1 MRISVIIPAFNEEKS
16 IPYVLN
22 DIPNF
27 VNQIIVCDNSSTDK
41 TSEIAKSF
49 GAKVVFE
56 KKKGYGYACLKA
68 ISYLKNL
75 EVKPEIVVFIDG
87 DYSDDPKEMKKII
100 DPIVSEGYDFVLGAR
115 TESLRDKHSMTT
127 HQIFG
132 NWLACLLMKIFF
144 DSTFKDLGPFRAIT
158 WDKLM
163 QLNMRDKTFGWTI
176 EMQIKALM
184 KNYKY
189 KEIAVK
195 YKKRIGKS
203 KISGTL
209 KGSILAGK
217 KILYLIFKYYL
228 KKKGGLL

>member
-1 MRISVIIPAFNEEKS
+1 MKISVVIPAFNEEKS

-27 VNQIIVCDNSSTDK
+27 VNLVIVCDNSSTDK
-41 TSEIAKSF
+41 TSEIAKNM

-56 KKKGYGYACLKA
+56 EKKGYGNACLKA
-68 ISYLKNL
+68 ISYLRNL
-75 EVKPEIVVFIDG
+75 KDKPEIVVFIDG
-87 DYSDDPKEMKKII
+87 DYSDDPKQMKKIV
-100 DPIVSEGYDFVLGAR
+100 DPIFYEGYDLVLGAR
-115 TESLRDKHSMTT
+115 TKSLRDKNSMTA

-132 NWLACLLMKIFF
+132 NWLACFLMRIFF
-144 DSTFKDLGPFRAIT
+144 NSRFKDLGPFRAIT

-163 QLNMRDKTFGWTI
+163 QLDMRDKSFGWTI
-176 EMQIKALM
+176 EMQIKALI

-189 KEIAVK
+189 KEIGVK

-209 KGSILAGK
+209 VGSILAGK

-228 KKKGGLL
+228 KKKIGL

>member
-1 MRISVIIPAFNEEKS
+1 MKISVVIPAFNEEKS

-27 VNQIIVCDNSSTDK
+27 VNLIIVCDNSSTDK
-41 TSEIAKSF
+41 TSEIAKNM

-56 KKKGYGYACLKA
+56 EKKGYGNACLKA
-68 ISYLKNL
+68 ISYLRNL
-75 EVKPEIVVFIDG
+75 KDKPKIVVFIDG
-87 DYSDDPKEMKKII
+87 DYSDDPKQMKKIV
-100 DPIVSEGYDFVLGAR
+100 DPIFYEGYDLVLGAR
-115 TESLRDKHSMTT
+115 TKSLRDKNSMTA

-132 NWLACLLMKIFF
+132 NWLACFLMRIFF
-144 DSTFKDLGPFRAIT
+144 NSRFKDLGPFRAIT

-163 QLNMRDKTFGWTI
+163 QLDMRDKSFGWTI
-176 EMQIKALM
+176 EMQIKALI

-189 KEIAVK
+189 KEIGVK

-209 KGSILAGK
+209 VGSILAGK

-228 KKKGGLL
+228 KKKIGL

>member
-1 MRISVIIPAFNEEKS
+1 MRISVIIPVFNEEKS
-16 IPYVLN
+16 IPYVLK
-22 DIPNF
+22 DIPDF

-41 TSEIAKSF
+41 TSEIAESL

-56 KKKGYGYACLKA
+56 KKKGYGNACLKA

-75 EVKPEIVVFIDG
+75 KVKPEIVVFIDG
-87 DYSDDPKEMKKII
+87 DYSDDPKQMRKII
-100 DPIVSEGYDFVLGAR
+100 DPILNEEYDFVLGAR
-115 TESLRDKHSMTT
+115 TKSLRDKHSMTA

-132 NWLACLLMKIFF
+132 NWLACFLMKIFF
-144 DSTFKDLGPFRAIT
+144 NSTFKDLGPFRAIK

-163 QLNMRDKTFGWTI
+163 QLNMGDKTFGWTV

-184 KNYKY
+184 KNFKY
-189 KEIAVK
+189 KEIGVK

-217 KILYLIFKYYL
+217 KILHLIFKYYL
-228 KKKGGLL
+228 KKQFRL

>member
-1 MRISVIIPAFNEEKS
+1 MKISVVIPAFNEEKS

-27 VNQIIVCDNSSTDK
+27 VNLIIVCDNSSTDK
-41 TSEIAKSF
+41 TSEIAKNM

-56 KKKGYGYACLKA
+56 EKKGYGNACLKA
-68 ISYLKNL
+68 ISYLRNL
-75 EVKPEIVVFIDG
+75 KDKPEIVVFIDG
-87 DYSDDPKEMKKII
+87 DYSDDPKQMKKII
-100 DPIVSEGYDFVLGAR
+100 DPIVNDGYDFVLGAR
-115 TESLRDKHSMTT
+115 TKDLRDKHSMTT

-132 NWLACLLMKIFF
+132 NWLACFLMRIFF
-144 DSTFKDLGPFRAIT
+144 NSRFKDLGPFRAIT

-163 QLNMRDKTFGWTI
+163 QLDMRDKSFGWTI
-176 EMQIKALM
+176 EMQIKALI

-189 KEIAVK
+189 KEIGVK

-209 KGSILAGK
+209 VGSILAGK

-228 KKKGGLL
+228 KKKIGL

>member
-1 MRISVIIPAFNEEKS
+1 MKISVVIPAFNEEKS

-27 VNQIIVCDNSSTDK
+27 VNLIIVCDNSSTDK
-41 TSEIAKSF
+41 TSEIAKNM

-56 KKKGYGYACLKA
+56 EKKGYGNACLKA
-68 ISYLKNL
+68 ISYLRNL
-75 EVKPEIVVFIDG
+75 KDKPEIVVFIDG
-87 DYSDDPKEMKKII
+87 DYSDDPKQMKKIV
-100 DPIVSEGYDFVLGAR
+100 DPIFYEGYDLVLGAR
-115 TESLRDKHSMTT
+115 TKSLRDKNSMTA

-132 NWLACLLMKIFF
+132 NWLACFLMRIFF
-144 DSTFKDLGPFRAIT
+144 DSRFKDLGPFRAIT

-163 QLNMRDKTFGWTI
+163 QLDMRDKSFGWTI
-176 EMQIKALM
+176 EMQIKALI

-189 KEIAVK
+189 KEIGVK

-209 KGSILAGK
+209 VGSILAGK

-228 KKKGGLL
+228 KKKVGL

>member
-1 MRISVIIPAFNEEKS
+1 MKISVVIPAFNEEKS

-27 VNQIIVCDNSSTDK
+27 VNLIIVCDNSSTDK
-41 TSEIAKSF
+41 TSEIAKNM

-56 KKKGYGYACLKA
+56 EKKGYGNACLKA
-68 ISYLKNL
+68 ISYLRNL
-75 EVKPEIVVFIDG
+75 KDKPEIVVFIDG
-87 DYSDDPKEMKKII
+87 DYSDDPKQMKKIV
-100 DPIVSEGYDFVLGAR
+100 DPIFYEGYDLVLGAR
-115 TESLRDKHSMTT
+115 TKSLRDKNSMTA

-132 NWLACLLMKIFF
+132 NWLACFLMRIFF
-144 DSTFKDLGPFRAIT
+144 NSRFKDLGPFRAIT

-163 QLNMRDKTFGWTI
+163 QLDMRDKSFGWTI
-176 EMQIKALM
+176 EMQIKALI

-189 KEIAVK
+189 KEIGVE

-209 KGSILAGK
+209 VGSILAGK

-228 KKKGGLL
+228 RKKIGL

>member
-1 MRISVIIPAFNEEKS
+1 MKISVVIPAFNEEKS

-27 VNQIIVCDNSSTDK
+27 VNLIIVCDNSSTDK
-41 TSEIAKSF
+41 TSEIAKNM

-56 KKKGYGYACLKA
+56 EKKGYGNACLKA
-68 ISYLKNL
+68 ISYLRNL
-75 EVKPEIVVFIDG
+75 KDKPEIVVFIDG
-87 DYSDDPKEMKKII
+87 DYSDDPKQMKKIV
-100 DPIVSEGYDFVLGAR
+100 DPIFYEGYDLVLGAR
-115 TESLRDKHSMTT
+115 TKSLRDKNSMTA

-132 NWLACLLMKIFF
+132 NWLACFLMRIFF
-144 DSTFKDLGPFRAIT
+144 NSRFKDLGPFRAIT

-163 QLNMRDKTFGWTI
+163 QLDMRDKSFGWTI
-176 EMQIKALM
+176 EMQIKALI

-189 KEIAVK
+189 KEIGVK

-209 KGSILAGK
+209 VGSILAGK

-228 KKKGGLL
+228 KKKVGL

>member
-1 MRISVIIPAFNEEKS
+1 MSVIIPAFNEEKS

-27 VNQIIVCDNSSTDK
+27 VNQVIVCDNSSTDK
-41 TSEIAKSF
+41 TSEIAKNM

-56 KKKGYGYACLKA
+56 EKKGYGNACLKA
-68 ISYLKNL
+68 ISYLRNL
-75 EVKPEIVVFIDG
+75 KDKPEIVVFIDG
-87 DYSDDPKEMKKII
+87 DYSDDPKQMKKIV
-100 DPIVSEGYDFVLGAR
+100 DPIYYEGYDLVLGAR
-115 TESLRDKHSMTT
+115 TKSLRDKNSMTA

-132 NWLACLLMKIFF
+132 NWLACFLMRIFF
-144 DSTFKDLGPFRAIT
+144 NSRFKDLGPFRAIT

-163 QLNMRDKTFGWTI
+163 QLDMRDKSFGWTI
-176 EMQIKALM
+176 EMQIKALI

-189 KEIAVK
+189 KEIGVK

-209 KGSILAGK
+209 VGSILAGK
-217 KILYLIFKYYL
+217 KILYLIFKYYF
-228 KKKGGLL
+228 KKKVGLLW

>member
-1 MRISVIIPAFNEEKS
+1 MKISVVIPAFNEEKS

-27 VNQIIVCDNSSTDK
+27 VNLIIVCDNSSTDK
-41 TSEIAKSF
+41 TSEIAKNM

-56 KKKGYGYACLKA
+56 EKKGYGNACLKA
-68 ISYLKNL
+68 ISYLRNL
-75 EVKPEIVVFIDG
+75 KDKPEIVVFIDG
-87 DYSDDPKEMKKII
+87 DYSDDPKQMKKIV
-100 DPIVSEGYDFVLGAR
+100 DPIFYEGYDLVLGAR
-115 TESLRDKHSMTT
+115 TKSLRDKNSMTA

-132 NWLACLLMKIFF
+132 NWLACFLMRIFF
-144 DSTFKDLGPFRAIT
+144 NSRFKDLGPFRAIT

-163 QLNMRDKTFGWTI
+163 QLDMRDKSFGWTI
-176 EMQIKALM
+176 EMQIKALI

-189 KEIAVK
+189 KEIGVK

-209 KGSILAGK
+209 VGSILAGK

-228 KKKGGLL
+228 RKKIGL

>member
-1 MRISVIIPAFNEEKS
+1 MKISVVIPAFNEEKS

-27 VNQIIVCDNSSTDK
+27 VNLIIVCDNSSTDK
-41 TSEIAKSF
+41 TSEIAKNM

-56 KKKGYGYACLKA
+56 EKKGYGNACLKA
-68 ISYLKNL
+68 ISYLRNL
-75 EVKPEIVVFIDG
+75 KDEPEIVVFIDG
-87 DYSDDPKEMKKII
+87 DYSDDPKQMKKIV
-100 DPIVSEGYDFVLGAR
+100 DPIFYEGYDLVLGAR
-115 TESLRDKHSMTT
+115 TKSLRYKNSMTA

-132 NWLACLLMKIFF
+132 NWLACFLMRIFF
-144 DSTFKDLGPFRAIT
+144 NSRFKDLGPFRAIT

-163 QLNMRDKTFGWTI
+163 QLDMRDKSFGWTI
-176 EMQIKALM
+176 EMQIKALI

-189 KEIAVK
+189 KEIGVK

-209 KGSILAGK
+209 VGSILAGK

-228 KKKGGLL
+228 KKKIGL

>member
-1 MRISVIIPAFNEEKS
+1 MRVSVIIPAFNEEKS

-22 DIPNF
+22 DIPSF
-27 VNQIIVCDNSSTDK
+27 VNLVVVCDNSSTDK
-41 TSEIAKSF
+41 TSEISKSL

-56 KKKGYGYACLKA
+56 KRRGYGNACLKA

-75 EVKPEIVVFIDG
+75 KDKPEIVVFIDG
-87 DYSDDPKEMKKII
+87 DYSDDPQQMKKII
-100 DPIVSEGYDFVLGAR
+100 GPIINEGYDFVLGAR
-115 TESLRDKHSMTT
+115 TKKLRDKHSMTA

-132 NWLACLLMKIFF
+132 NWLACFLMKIFF

-163 QLNMRDKTFGWTI
+163 LLNMQDKTFGWTI
-176 EMQIKALM
+176 EMQIKALIR
-184 KNYKY
+184 NYKY
-189 KEIAVK
+189 KEVAVK

-209 KGSILAGK
+209 MGSILAGK
-217 KILYLIFKYYL
+217 KILYLIFKYYF
-228 KKKGGLL
+228 KKKIGQ

>member
-1 MRISVIIPAFNEEKS
+1 MKISVVIPAFNEEKS

-27 VNQIIVCDNSSTDK
+27 VNLIIVCDNSSTDK
-41 TSEIAKSF
+41 TSEIAKNM

-56 KKKGYGYACLKA
+56 EKKGYGNACLKA
-68 ISYLKNL
+68 ISYLRNL
-75 EVKPEIVVFIDG
+75 KDKPEIVVFIDG
-87 DYSDDPKEMKKII
+87 DYSDDPKQMKKIV
-100 DPIVSEGYDFVLGAR
+100 DPIFYEGYDLLLGAR
-115 TESLRDKHSMTT
+115 TKSLRDKNSMTA

-132 NWLACLLMKIFF
+132 YWLACFLMRIFF
-144 DSTFKDLGPFRAIT
+144 NSRFKDLGPFRAIT

-163 QLNMRDKTFGWTI
+163 QLDMRDKSFGWTI
-176 EMQIKALM
+176 EMQIKALI

-189 KEIAVK
+189 KEIDVK
-195 YKKRIGKS
+195 YKKRIGIS

-209 KGSILAGK
+209 VGSILAGK

-228 KKKGGLL
+228 KKKIGL

>member
-1 MRISVIIPAFNEEKS
+1 MKISVVIPAFNEEKS

-27 VNQIIVCDNSSTDK
+27 VNLIIVCDNSSTDK
-41 TSEIAKSF
+41 TSEIEKNM

-56 KKKGYGYACLKA
+56 EKKGCGNACLKA
-68 ISYLKNL
+68 ISYLRNL
-75 EVKPEIVVFIDG
+75 KDKPEIVVFIDG
-87 DYSDDPKEMKKII
+87 DYSDDPKQMKKIV
-100 DPIVSEGYDFVLGAR
+100 DPIFYEGYDLVLGAR
-115 TESLRDKHSMTT
+115 TKSLRDKNSMTA

-132 NWLACLLMKIFF
+132 NWLACFLMRIFF
-144 DSTFKDLGPFRAIT
+144 NSRFKDLGPFRAIT

-163 QLNMRDKTFGWTI
+163 QLDMRDKSFGWTI
-176 EMQIKALM
+176 EMQIKALI

-189 KEIAVK
+189 KEIGVK

-209 KGSILAGK
+209 VGSILAGK

-228 KKKGGLL
+228 KKKIGL

>member
-1 MRISVIIPAFNEEKS
+1 MKISVIIPVFNEEKS

-27 VNQIIVCDNSSTDK
+27 VNLIIVCDNSSTDK
-41 TSEIAKSF
+41 TSEIAKNM

-56 KKKGYGYACLKA
+56 EKKGYGNACLKA
-68 ISYLKNL
+68 ISYLRNL
-75 EVKPEIVVFIDG
+75 EDKPEIVVFIDG
-87 DYSDDPKEMKKII
+87 DYSDDPKQIKKIV
-100 DPIVSEGYDFVLGAR
+100 DPIFYEGYDLVLGAR
-115 TESLRDKHSMTT
+115 TKSLRDKNSMTV

-132 NWLACLLMKIFF
+132 NWLACFLMRIFF
-144 DSTFKDLGPFRAIT
+144 NSRFKDLGPFRAIT

-163 QLNMRDKTFGWTI
+163 QLDMRDKSFGWTI
-176 EMQIKALM
+176 EMQIKALI

-189 KEIAVK
+189 KEIGVK

-209 KGSILAGK
+209 VGSILAGK

-228 KKKGGLL
+228 KKKIGL

>member
-1 MRISVIIPAFNEEKS
+1 MKISVVIPAFNEEKS

-27 VNQIIVCDNSSTDK
+27 VNLIIVCDNSSTDK
-41 TSEIAKSF
+41 TSEIAKNM

-56 KKKGYGYACLKA
+56 EKKGYGNACLKA
-68 ISYLKNL
+68 ISYLRNL
-75 EVKPEIVVFIDG
+75 KDKPEIVVFIDG
-87 DYSDDPKEMKKII
+87 DYSDDPQQMKKII
-100 DPIVSEGYDFVLGAR
+100 GPIINEGYDLVLGAR
-115 TESLRDKHSMTT
+115 TKSLRDKNSMTA

-132 NWLACLLMKIFF
+132 NWLACFLMRIFF
-144 DSTFKDLGPFRAIT
+144 NSRFKDLGPFRAIT

-163 QLNMRDKTFGWTI
+163 QLDMRDKSFGWTI
-176 EMQIKALM
+176 EMQIKALI

-189 KEIAVK
+189 KEIGVK

-209 KGSILAGK
+209 VGSILAGK

-228 KKKGGLL
+228 KKKIGL

>member
-1 MRISVIIPAFNEEKS
+1 MKISVVIPAFNEEKS

-27 VNQIIVCDNSSTDK
+27 VNLIIVCDNSSTDK
-41 TSEIAKSF
+41 TSEIAKNM

-56 KKKGYGYACLKA
+56 EKKGYGNACLKA
-68 ISYLKNL
+68 ISYLRNL
-75 EVKPEIVVFIDG
+75 KDKPEIVVFIDG
-87 DYSDDPKEMKKII
+87 DYSDDPKQMKKII
-100 DPIVSEGYDFVLGAR
+100 GPIINEGYDFVLGAR
-115 TESLRDKHSMTT
+115 TKKLRDKHSMTA

-132 NWLACLLMKIFF
+132 NWLACFLMRIFF
-144 DSTFKDLGPFRAIT
+144 NSRFKDLGPFRAIT

-163 QLNMRDKTFGWTI
+163 QLDMRDKSFGWTI
-176 EMQIKALM
+176 EMQIKALI

-189 KEIAVK
+189 KEIDVK

-209 KGSILAGK
+209 VGSILAGK

-228 KKKGGLL
+228 KKKIGL

>member
-1 MRISVIIPAFNEEKS
+1 MKISVVIPAFNEEKS

-27 VNQIIVCDNSSTDK
+27 VNLIIVCDNSSTDK
-41 TSEIAKSF
+41 TSEIAKNM

-56 KKKGYGYACLKA
+56 EKKGYGNACLKA
-68 ISYLKNL
+68 ISYLRNL
-75 EVKPEIVVFIDG
+75 KDKPEIVVFIDG
-87 DYSDDPKEMKKII
+87 DYSDDPKQMKKIV
-100 DPIVSEGYDFVLGAR
+100 DPIYYEGYDLVLGAR
-115 TESLRDKHSMTT
+115 TKSLRDKNSMTA

-132 NWLACLLMKIFF
+132 NWLACFLMRIFF
-144 DSTFKDLGPFRAIT
+144 NSRFKDLGPFRAIT

-163 QLNMRDKTFGWTI
+163 QLDMRDKSFGWTI
-176 EMQIKALM
+176 EMQIKALI

-189 KEIAVK
+189 KEIGVK

-209 KGSILAGK
+209 VGSILAGK

-228 KKKGGLL
+228 RKKIGL

>member
-1 MRISVIIPAFNEEKS
+1 MKISVVIPAFNEEKS

-27 VNQIIVCDNSSTDK
+27 VNLVIVCDNSSTDK
-41 TSEIAKSF
+41 TSEIAKNM

-56 KKKGYGYACLKA
+56 EKKGYGNACLKA
-68 ISYLKNL
+68 ISYLRNL
-75 EVKPEIVVFIDG
+75 KDKPEIVVFIDG
-87 DYSDDPKEMKKII
+87 DYSDDPKQMKKIV
-100 DPIVSEGYDFVLGAR
+100 DPIFYEGYDLVLGAR
-115 TESLRDKHSMTT
+115 TKSLRDKNSMTA

-132 NWLACLLMKIFF
+132 NWLACFLMRIFF
-144 DSTFKDLGPFRAIT
+144 DSRFKDLGPFRAIT

-163 QLNMRDKTFGWTI
+163 QLDMRDKSFGWTI
-176 EMQIKALM
+176 EMQIKALI

-189 KEIAVK
+189 KEIGVK

-209 KGSILAGK
+209 VGSILAGK

-228 KKKGGLL
+228 KKKIGL

>member
-1 MRISVIIPAFNEEKS
+1 MKISVVIPAFNEEKS

-27 VNQIIVCDNSSTDK
+27 VNLVIVCDNSSTDK
-41 TSEIAKSF
+41 TSEIAKNM

-56 KKKGYGYACLKA
+56 EKKGYGNACLKA
-68 ISYLKNL
+68 ISYLRNL
-75 EVKPEIVVFIDG
+75 KDKPEIVVFIDG
-87 DYSDDPKEMKKII
+87 DYSDDPKQMKKIV
-100 DPIVSEGYDFVLGAR
+100 DPIFYEGYDLVLGAR
-115 TESLRDKHSMTT
+115 TKSLRDKNSMTA

-132 NWLACLLMKIFF
+132 NWLACFLMRIFF
-144 DSTFKDLGPFRAIT
+144 NSRFKDLGPFRAIT

-163 QLNMRDKTFGWTI
+163 QLDMRDKSFGWTI
-176 EMQIKALM
+176 EMQIKALI

-189 KEIAVK
+189 KEIGVK

-209 KGSILAGK
+209 VGSILAGK

-228 KKKGGLL
+228 RKKIGL

>member
-1 MRISVIIPAFNEEKS
+1 MKISVVIPAFNEEKS

-27 VNQIIVCDNSSTDK
+27 VNLIIVCDNSSTDK
-41 TSEIAKSF
+41 TSEIAKNM

-56 KKKGYGYACLKA
+56 EKKGYGNACLKA
-68 ISYLKNL
+68 ISYLRNL
-75 EVKPEIVVFIDG
+75 KDKPEIVVFIDG
-87 DYSDDPKEMKKII
+87 DYSDDPKQMKKIV
-100 DPIVSEGYDFVLGAR
+100 DPIFYEGYDLVLGAR
-115 TESLRDKHSMTT
+115 TKSLREKNSMTA

-132 NWLACLLMKIFF
+132 NWLACFLMRIFF
-144 DSTFKDLGPFRAIT
+144 NSRFKDLGPFRAIT

-163 QLNMRDKTFGWTI
+163 QLDMRDKSFGWTI
-176 EMQIKALM
+176 EMQIKALI

-189 KEIAVK
+189 KEIGVK

-209 KGSILAGK
+209 VGSILAGK

-228 KKKGGLL
+228 RKKIGL

>member
-1 MRISVIIPAFNEEKS
+1 MKISVVIPAFNEEKS

-27 VNQIIVCDNSSTDK
+27 VNLIIVCDNSSTDK
-41 TSEIAKSF
+41 TSEIAKNM

-56 KKKGYGYACLKA
+56 EKKGYGNACLKA
-68 ISYLKNL
+68 ISYLRNL
-75 EVKPEIVVFIDG
+75 KDKPEIVVFIDG
-87 DYSDDPKEMKKII
+87 DYSDDPKQMKKIV
-100 DPIVSEGYDFVLGAR
+100 DPIFYEGYDLVLGAR
-115 TESLRDKHSMTT
+115 TKSLRDKNSMTA

-132 NWLACLLMKIFF
+132 NWLACCLMRIFF
-144 DSTFKDLGPFRAIT
+144 NSRFKDLGPFRAIT

-163 QLNMRDKTFGWTI
+163 QLDMRDKSFGWTI
-176 EMQIKALM
+176 EMQIKALI

-189 KEIAVK
+189 KEIGVK

-209 KGSILAGK
+209 VGSILAGK

-228 KKKGGLL
+228 KKKIGL

>member
-1 MRISVIIPAFNEEKS
+1 MRVSVIIPVFNEEKS

-27 VNQIIVCDNSSTDK
+27 VSQIIVCDNSSTDK
-41 TSEIAKSF
+41 TSEIAKKL
-49 GAKVVFE
+49 GAEVVFE
-56 KKKGYGYACLKA
+56 KEKGYGNACLKA

-75 EVKPEIVVFIDG
+75 KVKPEVVVFIDG
-87 DYSDDPKEMKKII
+87 DYSDDPQQMKKII
-100 DPIVSEGYDFVLGAR
+100 DPIVNQGYDFVSGAR
-115 TESLRDKHSMTT
+115 TKSLRDKHSMTAQ
-127 HQIFG
+127 QIFG
-132 NWLACLLMKIFF
+132 NQLACFLMKIFF
-144 DSTFKDLGPFRAIT
+144 NSKFRDLGPFRAIT

-163 QLNMRDKTFGWTI
+163 ELNMRDKTFGWTI
-176 EMQIKALM
+176 EMQIKVLM

-189 KEIAVK
+189 KEIDVK

-209 KGSILAGK
+209 KGTILAGK

-228 KKKGGLL
+228 KKKIGI

>member
-1 MRISVIIPAFNEEKS
+1 MKISVVIPAFNEEKS

-27 VNQIIVCDNSSTDK
+27 VNLIIVCDNSSTDK
-41 TSEIAKSF
+41 TSEIAKNM

-56 KKKGYGYACLKA
+56 EKKGYGNACFKA
-68 ISYLKNL
+68 ISYLRNL
-75 EVKPEIVVFIDG
+75 KDKPEIVVFIDG
-87 DYSDDPKEMKKII
+87 DYSDDPKQMKKIV
-100 DPIVSEGYDFVLGAR
+100 DPIFYEGYDLVLGAR
-115 TESLRDKHSMTT
+115 TKSLRDKNSMTA

-132 NWLACLLMKIFF
+132 NWLACFLMRIFF
-144 DSTFKDLGPFRAIT
+144 NSRFKDLGPFRAIT

-163 QLNMRDKTFGWTI
+163 QLDMRDKSFGWTI
-176 EMQIKALM
+176 EMQIKALI

-189 KEIAVK
+189 KEIGVK

-209 KGSILAGK
+209 VGSILAGK

-228 KKKGGLL
+228 KKKIGL

>member
-1 MRISVIIPAFNEEKS
+1 VKISVVIPAFNEEKS

-27 VNQIIVCDNSSTDK
+27 VNLVIVCDNSSTDK
-41 TSEIAKSF
+41 TSEIAKNM

-56 KKKGYGYACLKA
+56 EKKGYGNACLKA
-68 ISYLKNL
+68 ISYLRNL
-75 EVKPEIVVFIDG
+75 KDKPEIVVFIDG
-87 DYSDDPKEMKKII
+87 DYSDDPKQMKKIV
-100 DPIVSEGYDFVLGAR
+100 DPIFYEGYDLVLGAR
-115 TESLRDKHSMTT
+115 TKSLRDKNSMTA

-132 NWLACLLMKIFF
+132 NWLACFLMRIFF
-144 DSTFKDLGPFRAIT
+144 DSRFKDLGPFRAIT

-163 QLNMRDKTFGWTI
+163 QLDMRDKSFGWTI
-176 EMQIKALM
+176 EMQIKALI

-189 KEIAVK
+189 KEIGVK

-209 KGSILAGK
+209 VGSILAGK

-228 KKKGGLL
+228 KKKIGL

>member
-1 MRISVIIPAFNEEKS
+1 MRVSVIIPAFNEEKS

-27 VNQIIVCDNSSTDK
+27 VNQVIVCDNSSTDK
-41 TSEIAKSF
+41 TSEIAKNM

-56 KKKGYGYACLKA
+56 EKKGYGNACLKA
-68 ISYLKNL
+68 ISYLRNL
-75 EVKPEIVVFIDG
+75 KDKPEIVVFIDG
-87 DYSDDPKEMKKII
+87 DYSDDPKQMKKIV
-100 DPIVSEGYDFVLGAR
+100 DPIFYEGYDLVLGAR
-115 TESLRDKHSMTT
+115 TKSLRDKNSMTA

-132 NWLACLLMKIFF
+132 NWLACFLMRIFF
-144 DSTFKDLGPFRAIT
+144 NSRFKDLGPFRAIT

-163 QLNMRDKTFGWTI
+163 QLDMRDKSFGWTI
-176 EMQIKALM
+176 EMQIKALI

-189 KEIAVK
+189 KEIGVK

-209 KGSILAGK
+209 VGSILAGK

-228 KKKGGLL
+228 KKKIGL

>member
-1 MRISVIIPAFNEEKS
+1 MRVSVIIPAFNEEKS

-27 VNQIIVCDNSSTDK
+27 VNLIIVCDNSSTDK
-41 TSEIAKSF
+41 TSEIAKNM

-56 KKKGYGYACLKA
+56 EKKGYGNACLKA
-68 ISYLKNL
+68 ISYLRNL
-75 EVKPEIVVFIDG
+75 KDKPEIVVFIDG
-87 DYSDDPKEMKKII
+87 DYSDDPKQMKKIV
-100 DPIVSEGYDFVLGAR
+100 DPIFYEGYDLVLGAR
-115 TESLRDKHSMTT
+115 TKSLRDKNSMTA

-132 NWLACLLMKIFF
+132 NWLACFLMRIFF
-144 DSTFKDLGPFRAIT
+144 NSRFKDLGPFRAIT

-163 QLNMRDKTFGWTI
+163 QLDMRDKSFGWTI
-176 EMQIKALM
+176 EMQIKALI

-189 KEIAVK
+189 KEIGVK

-209 KGSILAGK
+209 VGSILAGK

-228 KKKGGLL
+228 KKKIGL

>member
-1 MRISVIIPAFNEEKS
+1 MKISVVIPAFNEEKS

-27 VNQIIVCDNSSTDK
+27 VNLIIVCDNSSTDK
-41 TSEIAKSF
+41 TSEIAKNL

-56 KKKGYGYACLKA
+56 EKKGYGNACLKA
-68 ISYLKNL
+68 ISYLRNL
-75 EVKPEIVVFIDG
+75 KDKPEIVVFIDG
-87 DYSDDPKEMKKII
+87 DYSDDPKQMKKIV
-100 DPIVSEGYDFVLGAR
+100 DPIFYEGYDLVLGAR
-115 TESLRDKHSMTT
+115 TKSLRDKNSMTA

-132 NWLACLLMKIFF
+132 NWLACFLMRIFF
-144 DSTFKDLGPFRAIT
+144 NSRFKDLGPFRAIT

-163 QLNMRDKTFGWTI
+163 QLDMRDKSFGWTI
-176 EMQIKALM
+176 EMQIKALI

-189 KEIAVK
+189 KEIGVK

-209 KGSILAGK
+209 VGSILAGK

-228 KKKGGLL
+228 KKKIGL

>member
-1 MRISVIIPAFNEEKS
+1 MKISVVIPAFNEEKS

-27 VNQIIVCDNSSTDK
+27 VNLIIVCDNSSTDK
-41 TSEIAKSF
+41 TSEIAKNM

-56 KKKGYGYACLKA
+56 EKKGYGNACLKA
-68 ISYLKNL
+68 ISYLRNL
-75 EVKPEIVVFIDG
+75 KDKPEIVVFIDG
-87 DYSDDPKEMKKII
+87 DYSDDPKQMKKIV
-100 DPIVSEGYDFVLGAR
+100 DPIFYEGYDLVLGAR
-115 TESLRDKHSMTT
+115 TKSLRDKNSMTA

-132 NWLACLLMKIFF
+132 NWLACFLMRIFF
-144 DSTFKDLGPFRAIT
+144 DSRFKDLGPFRAIT

-163 QLNMRDKTFGWTI
+163 QLDMRDKSFGWTI
-176 EMQIKALM
+176 EMQIKALI

-189 KEIAVK
+189 KEIGVK

-209 KGSILAGK
+209 VGSILAGK

-228 KKKGGLL
+228 KKKIGL

>member
-1 MRISVIIPAFNEEKS
+1 MKVSVIIPAFNEEKS

-27 VNQIIVCDNSSTDK
+27 INQVIVCDNSSTDK
-41 TSEIAKSF
+41 TSEVAKNF
-49 GAKVVFE
+49 GAKVVYE
-56 KKKGYGYACLKA
+56 KKRGYGNACLKA

-75 EVKPEIVVFIDG
+75 KDKPEIVVFIDG
-87 DYSDDPKEMKKII
+87 DYSDDPKQMKKIV
-100 DPIVSEGYDFVLGAR
+100 DPIFYEGYDLVLGAR
-115 TESLRDKHSMTT
+115 TKSLRDKNSMTA

-132 NWLACLLMKIFF
+132 NWLACFLMRIFF
-144 DSTFKDLGPFRAIT
+144 NSRFKDLGPFRAIT

-163 QLNMRDKTFGWTI
+163 QLDMRDKSFGWTI
-176 EMQIKALM
+176 EMQIKALI

-189 KEIAVK
+189 KEIGVK

-209 KGSILAGK
+209 VGSILAGK

-228 KKKGGLL
+228 KKKIGL

>member
-1 MRISVIIPAFNEEKS
+1 MKISVVIPAFNEEKS

-27 VNQIIVCDNSSTDK
+27 VNLIIVCDNSSTDK
-41 TSEIAKSF
+41 TSEIAKNM

-56 KKKGYGYACLKA
+56 EKKGYGNACLKA
-68 ISYLKNL
+68 ISYLRNL
-75 EVKPEIVVFIDG
+75 KDKPEIVVFIDG
-87 DYSDDPKEMKKII
+87 DYSDDPKQMKKIV
-100 DPIVSEGYDFVLGAR
+100 DPIFYEGYDLVLGAR
-115 TESLRDKHSMTT
+115 TKSLRDKNSMTA

-132 NWLACLLMKIFF
+132 NWLACFLMRIFF
-144 DSTFKDLGPFRAIT
+144 NSRFKDLGPFRAIT

-163 QLNMRDKTFGWTI
+163 QLDMRDKSFGWTI
-176 EMQIKALM
+176 EMQIKALI

-189 KEIAVK
+189 KEIDVK

-209 KGSILAGK
+209 VGSILAGK

-228 KKKGGLL
+228 KKKIGL

>member
-1 MRISVIIPAFNEEKS
+1 MKISVVIPAFNEEKS

-27 VNQIIVCDNSSTDK
+27 VNLIIVCDNSSTDK
-41 TSEIAKSF
+41 TSEIAKNM

-56 KKKGYGYACLKA
+56 EKKGYGNACLKA
-68 ISYLKNL
+68 ISYLRNL
-75 EVKPEIVVFIDG
+75 KDKPEIVVFIDG
-87 DYSDDPKEMKKII
+87 DYSDDTKQMKKIV
-100 DPIVSEGYDFVLGAR
+100 DPIFYEGYDLVLGAR
-115 TESLRDKHSMTT
+115 TKSLRDKNSMTA

-132 NWLACLLMKIFF
+132 NWLACFLMRIFF
-144 DSTFKDLGPFRAIT
+144 NSRFKDLGPFRAIT

-163 QLNMRDKTFGWTI
+163 QLDMRDKSFGWTI
-176 EMQIKALM
+176 EMQIKALI

-189 KEIAVK
+189 KEIGVK

-209 KGSILAGK
+209 VGSILAGK

-228 KKKGGLL
+228 RKKIGL